1 MRGERRLVVT
11 VCPREPG
18 VVVLPVERGGRATR
32 LDAVAILDRL
42 RALAAARG
50 LGERVRFLEG
60 CAGGCSSAG
69 PNVSVEIFPVTPP
82 GERPDHVAIGW
93 KTYVYS
99 LPTLDCL
106 PTILDEN
113 LRTALRAPA
122 GGALLDH
129 SPGRLRRAAQ
139 SQPERLKR

>member
-11 VCPREPG
+11 VCPREPS
-18 VVVLPVERGGRATR
+18 VLVLPVERDGRAAR
-32 LDAVAILDRL
+32 MNAVAILDRL
-42 RALAAARG
+42 RALVGARK
-50 LGERVRFLEG
+50 LEDRVRFREG
-60 CAGGCSSAG
+60 CAGGCSADG

-106 PTILDEN
+106 ATVLDAN
-113 LRTALRAPA
+113 LRAALRAPA
-122 GGALLDH
+122 REA
-129 SPGRLRRAAQ
+129 RRTH
-139 SQPERLKR
+139 RRRT

>member
-18 VVVLPVERGGRATR
+18 VVVLPVERGGRAAR

-42 RALAAARG
+42 RALAAARKF
-50 LGERVRFLEG
+50 EDRVRFREG

-106 PTILDEN
+106 ATILDEN
-113 LRTALRAPA
+113 LAPRRRRRLPGEALRDP
-122 GGALLDH
+122 
-129 SPGRLRRAAQ
+129 
-139 SQPERLKR
+139 

>member
-18 VVVLPVERGGRATR
+18 VVVLPVERGGRAAR

-42 RALAAARG
+42 RALAAARK
-50 LGERVRFLEG
+50 LEDRLRFREG

-82 GERPDHVAIGW
+82 GERPDHVAVGW

-99 LPTLDCL
+99 LQTLDCL
-106 PTILDEN
+106 ATIIDEN
-113 LRTALRAPA
+113 LRAAR
-122 GGALLDH
+122 
-129 SPGRLRRAAQ
+129 RRARRRPAQ
-139 SQPERLKR
+139 SQPERLNL

>member
-18 VVVLPVERGGRATR
+18 LVVLAVERGGRGRR
-32 LDAVAILDRL
+32 LNAVAILDRL
-42 RALAAARG
+42 RALVTARG
-50 LGERVRFLEG
+50 LGERVRFREG
-60 CAGGCSSAG
+60 CAGGCHADG
-69 PNVSVEIFPVTPP
+69 PNVSVELFPVTPP

-106 PTILDEN
+106 ATILDEN
-113 LRTALRAPA
+113 LGPALRVPA
-122 GGALLDH
+122 RKARH
-129 SPGRLRRAAQ
+129 RR
-139 SQPERLKR
+139 RT